1 MTGNH
6 PNDLRSLRARAIRLL
21 AGLLL
26 CTAGGAAQAVPVTIS
41 TSLNPLPGASEN
53 QGWWNELTGHPA
65 SIDNYITGASFQPG
79 SYRSFFSFDL
89 SGITGVVASASFNV
103 QRYTQSAI
111 VNLGLWDVSTDAQTL
126 RGSGAANPAIF
137 ADLGSG
143 TSYGMFTVDTGA
155 SSDVLTFSLN
165 AAALSG
171 INATLG
177 SGSGSRYFSIGAAL
191 QGAGFIFSNSVSAG
205 TQDLVLQVDPRISS
219 VPEPGSLALIGLG
232 LIAAAALGRRRG
244 I

>member
-65 SIDNYITGASFQPG
+65 SIDNYITGASPG
-79 SYRSFFSFDL
+79 LIGTYRSFFSFDL
-89 SGITGVVASASFNV
+89 SGVTGVVTSASFNV
-103 QRYTQSAI
+103 QRYGQPDR

-177 SGSGSRYFSIGAAL
+177 SGYFSIGAAL